1 MRGNHI
7 CNAKETKTPLP
18 RAAAADLGSGTH
30 MHEFAKQVGEI
41 ADRLEEETLALERG
55 DAASFQD
62 LREITGALRE
72 LYTKTQKLE
81 REARTDHLTGLLNR
95 RAFLDE
101 LKREVASVKRSTAKG
116 IARPLHMVFIDLDH
130 FKPIN
135 DTYGHDIGDLYL
147 KIISEHMRKVLMR
160 EGDLIARMG
169 GDEFVVLLSDA
180 DAHGAEIVSRNIL
193 SAVRTA
199 SDLAKQELRKKS
211 EESIIDTD
219 ANVTASIGYALFD
232 GKEEPET
239 LLHRAD
245 YAAYAVKT
253 SGRCNALSYESALA
267 LDADGAMQKEFSGS
281 V

>member
-1 MRGNHI
+1 MRGNHV
-7 CNAKETKTPLP
+7 CNTKENKAALP
-18 RAAAADLGSGTH
+18 RGSAADLGSGTH

-41 ADRLEEETLALERG
+41 ADRLEEEMLALERG

-62 LREITGALRE
+62 LRDITRTLRE
-72 LYTKTQKLE
+72 LYLKTHQLE
-81 REARTDHLTGLLNR
+81 KEARTDHLTGLLNR

-116 IARPLHMVFIDLDH
+116 IERPLHMVFIDLDH

-147 KIISEHMRKVLMR
+147 KTISDHMRKVLMR

-169 GDEFVVLLSDA
+169 GDEFVVLLCDA
-180 DAHGAEIVSRNIL
+180 DAHGAEVVSRNIL

-211 EESIIDTD
+211 REPIIDTD

-232 GKEEPET
+232 GEEDPET

-253 SGRCNALSYESALA
+253 SGRCNALSYEAALA